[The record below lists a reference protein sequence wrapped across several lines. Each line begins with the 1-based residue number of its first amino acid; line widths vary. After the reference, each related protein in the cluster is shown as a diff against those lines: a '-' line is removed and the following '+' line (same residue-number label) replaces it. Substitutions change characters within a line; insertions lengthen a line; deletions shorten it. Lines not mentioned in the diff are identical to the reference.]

1 MNRAAFQYIIDGE
14 EHKTHLCIPLRQGT
28 ARVSGDVPKFRD
40 EPLNYIDIY
49 SRMQIENLIKE
60 FAPTMILVE
69 HDKAF
74 RDEIGTERV
83 SVLKTD

>member
-40 EPLNYIDIY
+40 EPLNFIDLY
-49 SRMQIENLIKE
+49 SRMQIEQLITE
-60 FAPTMILVE
+60 FSPTMIFVE
-69 HDKAF
+69 HDSAF
-74 RDEIGTERV
+74 RTSAATKIV
-83 SVLKTD
+83 QL

>member
-40 EPLNYIDIY
+40 EPLNYIDVW
-49 SRMQIENLIKE
+49 SRMQLEKLLKE
-60 FAPTMILVE
+60 TNATLLFSE
-69 HDKAF
+69 HDAVF
-74 RDEIGTERV
+74 CTQTAT
-83 SVLKTD
+83 KTVCLQK

>member
-40 EPLNYIDIY
+40 EPLNFIDIL
-49 SRMQIENLIKE
+49 SRIQIEELLLKYK
-60 FAPTMILVE
+60 PTLLFVE
-69 HDKAF
+69 HDAAF
-74 RDEIGTERV
+74 VNKIAT
-83 SVLKTD
+83 KTVCL